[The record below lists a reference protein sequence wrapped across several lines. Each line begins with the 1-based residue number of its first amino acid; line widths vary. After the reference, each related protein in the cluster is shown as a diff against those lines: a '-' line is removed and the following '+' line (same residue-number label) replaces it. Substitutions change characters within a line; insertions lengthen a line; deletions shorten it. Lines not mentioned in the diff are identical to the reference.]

1 MPETSVNIS
10 TVRLLTIVTLVL
22 FILGLISAIVPVTI
36 VGASAITWLFAGL
49 VSWTLERLL

>member
-1 MPETSVNIS
+1 MPEGNVNIS

-22 FILGLISAIVPVTI
+22 FILGLISAVVPVTI
-36 VGASAITWLFAGL
+36 IGVSAITWLFAGL

>member
-1 MPETSVNIS
+1 MPEGTVNIS

-22 FILGLISAIVPVTI
+22 FILGLISAVVPVAI
-36 VGASAITWLFAGL
+36 AGASVITWLFAGL